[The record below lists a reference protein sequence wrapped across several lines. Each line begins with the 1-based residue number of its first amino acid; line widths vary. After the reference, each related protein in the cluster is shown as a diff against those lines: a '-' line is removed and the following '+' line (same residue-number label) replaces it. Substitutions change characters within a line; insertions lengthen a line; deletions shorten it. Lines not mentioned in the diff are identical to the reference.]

1 MAPVTNQML
10 NAKREGSCVSITTER
25 KYLKVGQSWIKRSL
39 RPSEWQ
45 INQYSGTLFVPRFG
59 MERIFNEASA
69 IEFIAKTTN
78 IPVPKVYSWFE
89 DDEAAYLVMEY
100 VEGIAMNN
108 LDVEKRKVV
117 EEELES
123 HLETMRRLRSSVWGG
138 PSNIVSRYW
147 SNALSSARLR
157 CLYNR

>member
-10 NAKREGSCVSITTER
+10 NAKREENCISITTER
-25 KYLKVGQSWIKRSL
+25 KYFRVGQSWIKRSL

-45 INQYSGTLFVPRFG
+45 INQYSATLLVPRFG
-59 MERIFNEASA
+59 KERIFNEASA

-78 IPVPKVYSWFE
+78 IPVPRIYSCFE

-100 VEGIAMNN
+100 VEGITMNN

-117 EEELES
+117 ENEIES
-123 HLETMRRLRSSVWGG
+123 HLETLRTLRSTVWGG
-138 PSNIVSRYW
+138 GPQT
-147 SNALSSARLR
+147 L
-157 CLYNR
+157 